1 MDRFIRHPKTQIEN
15 DKRTSYLLF
24 FSIGIIVIG
33 YLCVYIEIAN
43 NHVGDGL
50 FISCIVVACGLSLY
64 SLVILL
70 SSRNITINN
79 SVENNIIKILLT
91 INSAINVGALVYF
104 IVLFSTKSSQLMNLS
119 VLEYINPYLSGFL
132 YTIVVIVLVNIIIYH
147 YLVAANLQLEDT
159 IPTIIFLGLFGFIE
173 CMIEII
179 FLNIINRCLNNITDG

>member
-79 SVENNIIKILLT
+79 TVENSIIKILLT

-104 IVLFSTKSSQLMNLS
+104 IILFSTKSSQLMNLS
-119 VLEYINPYLSGFL
+119 VLEYINPYLSGF
-132 YTIVVIVLVNIIIYH
+132 IYH
-147 YLVAANLQLEDT
+147 YLVAANLQMEDT
-159 IPTIIFLGLFGFIE
+159 IPTIIFLGLFGFTE